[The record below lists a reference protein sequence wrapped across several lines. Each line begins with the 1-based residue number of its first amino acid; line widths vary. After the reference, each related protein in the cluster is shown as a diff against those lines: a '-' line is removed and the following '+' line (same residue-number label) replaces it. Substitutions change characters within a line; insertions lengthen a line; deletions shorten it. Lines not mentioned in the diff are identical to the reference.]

1 MNLAC
6 PACGFRTVSENT
18 YGTYNIC
25 PICGWEDDGVQLAN
39 PACGGGANGESL
51 IEAQSAALAANPLS
65 QREADGYDRDPLWRP
80 LNEAEIMVAR
90 AERDQGIWK
99 NGAILRPSDVYWRA
113 A

>member
-18 YGTYNIC
+18 YGSYEIC
-25 PICGWEDDGVQLAN
+25 AICREDDGVQLAN

-65 QREADGYDRDPLWRP
+65 QRDADGYDRDLLWRP
-80 LNEAEIMVAR
+80 LSEAEIMVAT
-90 AERDQGIWK
+90 AEREQEDH
-99 NGAILRPSDVYWRA
+99 DVGDGTA
-113 A
+113 LASMLAP